1 MGSLNLSVHPCSI
14 VVCIDNFILTLVFI
28 NCLVLVGSLD
38 MCPRTPMEPL
48 EVHVEVVLI
57 MWWFLVDQ

>member
-1 MGSLNLSVHPCSI
+1 
-14 VVCIDNFILTLVFI
+14 
-28 NCLVLVGSLD
+28 

-57 MWWFLVDQ
+57 MWWFLVDQELLPVMSVHHILVMLHNPILLCVPVPSIVPAMMT